1 MSRQWM
7 YDDRCS
13 PEFINGVHTF
23 LLAAEAN
30 KRADGFMPCPCA
42 GCKNG
47 HNYSTSRTIHVH
59 LFESGFMPHYN
70 VWTKHG
76 ERGVMMEDNEEE
88 KDDDSYPGHGFPEY
102 DDTTMGE
109 EAEPVMREEAEPAMR
124 EEAEEEASDE
134 PVDDLG
140 RAIADAKRNCASD
153 LEKKKLQRMLE
164 DHKKLLYPNC
174 VGDKKKLG
182 TTLEL
187 LQWKA
192 ENGVSDK
199 GFGKLLVM
207 IKNMLPKDNELP
219 ESTYEAKKVV
229 CPLGLEVQKIHA
241 CPNDCILYR
250 GEYED
255 LNACPVCGALRYKI
269 SRDDPGDVEGERPRK
284 KIPAKVMWY
293 APIIP
298 RLKRLFQNKE
308 HAKAMR
314 WHREDRKKDG
324 KLRVPADGSQWRK
337 IERKYGKEFAD
348 DARNKN
354 VYLGHRRFLP
364 SRHPVRK
371 KGKHFKGEADHR
383 TKPRHRT
390 GADVHDMVKDLKVV
404 FGKGPGG
411 QPVPNDADGR
421 APMWKKKSI
430 FWDLPYWKDLE
441 VRSAIDVMHVTKN
454 LCVTLLGFLGV
465 YGKTKDTP
473 EAREDQQ
480 RMHGKDG

>member
-1 MSRQWM
+1 M

-23 LLAAEAN
+23 LRAAEAN

-47 HNYSTSRTIHVH
+47 RNYSMSRTIHVH

-88 KDDDSYPGHGFPEY
+88 EDDDSYPGHGFPEY

-207 IKNMLPKDNELP
+207 IKDMLPKDNELP
-219 ESTYEAKKVV
+219 ESTYEA
-229 CPLGLEVQKIHA
+229 
-241 CPNDCILYR
+241 
-250 GEYED
+250 
-255 LNACPVCGALRYKI
+255 
-269 SRDDPGDVEGERPRK
+269 
-284 KIPAKVMWY
+284 
-293 APIIP
+293 
-298 RLKRLFQNKE
+298 
-308 HAKAMR
+308 
-314 WHREDRKKDG
+314 
-324 KLRVPADGSQWRK
+324 
-337 IERKYGKEFAD
+337 
-348 DARNKN
+348 
-354 VYLGHRRFLP
+354 
-364 SRHPVRK
+364 
-371 KGKHFKGEADHR
+371 
-383 TKPRHRT
+383 
-390 GADVHDMVKDLKVV
+390 
-404 FGKGPGG
+404 
-411 QPVPNDADGR
+411 
-421 APMWKKKSI
+421 
-430 FWDLPYWKDLE
+430 
-441 VRSAIDVMHVTKN
+441 
-454 LCVTLLGFLGV
+454 
-465 YGKTKDTP
+465 
-473 EAREDQQ
+473 
-480 RMHGKDG
+480 